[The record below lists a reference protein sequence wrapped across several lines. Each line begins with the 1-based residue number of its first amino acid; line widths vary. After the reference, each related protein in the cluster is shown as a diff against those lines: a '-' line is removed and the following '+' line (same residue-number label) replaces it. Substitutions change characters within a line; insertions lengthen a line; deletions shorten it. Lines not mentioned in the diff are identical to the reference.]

1 MHSSTLKHCDSH
13 TARRT
18 AEHMTR
24 EIPGIYIACCVSETG
39 PNSLAVVATDGAE
52 YHAESTANCAELRE
66 QLLAYFTEVRD
77 SCEHLVVAY
86 DDDAAWHLLVG
97 MLCDVPDWLCPCNIG
112 GHINDAVFKDFFE
125 ITQKSKS
132 DPLWRARALR
142 SAHTVEKRLK
152 LTLGFHPK
160 LSPI

>member
-24 EIPGIYIACCVSETG
+24 EIPGIYIACRVSETG
-39 PNSLAVVATDGAE
+39 PNSLAVVATEGAE
-52 YHAESTANCAELRE
+52 YHAESTASCAEQLR
-66 QLLAYFTEVRD
+66 AHFTEVRG
-77 SCEHLVVAY
+77 SSEHLVVAY
-86 DDDAAWHLLVG
+86 DDDAAWHLLVE
-97 MLCDVPDWLCPCNIG
+97 MVCDVPDWLCPCNIG
-112 GHINDAVFKDFFE
+112 GHIDDAVLQSFFE

-142 SAHTVEKRLK
+142 SAHRQ
-152 LTLGFHPK
+152 
-160 LSPI
+160 